1 MHYIGIHYDKKK
13 LFCLLSKKKKWKKY
27 SCRSFKT
34 FMYIYFGIEVFVPQ
48 TFSNDFHVTI
58 SVTDML

>member
-1 MHYIGIHYDKKK
+1 MIKKK
-13 LFCLLSKKKKWKKY
+13 TILPFKQKKKNGKNTQ
-27 SCRSFKT
+27 CRSFKT

-48 TFSNDFHVTI
+48 TFSNNFHATI

>member
-13 LFCLLSKKKKWKKY
+13 TVLPFKQKKKWKKY

-34 FMYIYFGIEVFVPQ
+34 FMYIYSGIEVFVPQ
-48 TFSNDFHVTI
+48 TFSNNFHATI